1 MNNKYVDGKCT
12 RKIRNKDVVTIS
24 ITAGLAEDLETVI
37 FYAFHE
43 FEKEKGPR
51 FSVFTKV
58 FKAQNF
64 GCIFNGR
71 ESYRDLYEFTEELF
85 HAVKN
90 YVGPLNQNK
99 RPNNMMMRYAGLY
112 MLYALYFKQPCR
124 PRVRLRLTK
133 DEMTDLLRL
142 VELARSDSHWDV
154 VYAWSKLFNSHA
166 FHYTAVPTQMGLE
179 MAIQLE
185 QKKNMENLSS
195 VGAQNEYCNS
205 REFSG
210 LMKGLRSNHNKYT
223 KMKMALA
230 DPNNLAEK
238 SLFLI
243 DGNLLENIKQSIEP
257 KESREEQK
265 LLKNSDAIGLKRRE
279 LKNKFFSAGGASVD
293 TSSEISD

>member
-1 MNNKYVDGKCT
+1 MNNKFVDGTCT
-12 RKIRNKDVVTIS
+12 RKIKNRDIVTIS
-24 ITAGLAEDLETVI
+24 ITAGIAEDLEALI

-43 FEKEKGPR
+43 FEKVEGPR

-71 ESYRDLYEFTEELF
+71 ESYRDLYEFTEELL

-90 YVGPLNQNK
+90 YVGPSQQNK
-99 RPNNMMMRYAGLY
+99 RSNNLLMRYAGLY

-124 PRVRLRLTK
+124 PRVKLRITK
-133 DEMTDLLRL
+133 DEMKDLLSL
-142 VELARSDSHWDV
+142 VEVARSDSHWDV

-166 FHYTAVPTQMGLE
+166 FHYTAMPTQMGLE

-185 QKKNMENLSS
+185 QRKNMENLSS
-195 VGAQNEYCNS
+195 RGVQNEYFSS

-210 LMKGLRSNHNKYT
+210 LMKGLRSQHNKYT
-223 KMKMALA
+223 KMKIALA
-230 DPNNLAEK
+230 DPNNLQEK

-243 DGNLLENIKQSIEP
+243 DSNLLESVKQTIEP
-257 KESREEQK
+257 KESQEQQK
-265 LLKNSDAIGLKRRE
+265 LHKDSDGIGLKRRE
-279 LKNKFFSAGGASVD
+279 LKNKFFSVGGVSD
-293 TSSEISD
+293 DISSGVSD